1 MDCDCDFLLPCR
13 ESWEAHYSNCSSI
26 WCKENNE
33 TAKNKDGTIRLKNK
47 HLSSLEYDVL
57 YHLGLDTKN
66 NDLQTMFGDVKF
78 VCMGGTKKRM
88 KDFAVYIANVLQLP
102 NEGLVNITKNSHRYA
117 MYKIGPVLSVNHGIG
132 VPSMTIL
139 LQEVI
144 KMLSYAKAKDPI
156 FFRIGT
162 CGGLKIPAGSVV
174 ISSWALNGIL
184 EKSYN
189 LIHIEVKSFLQPIMG
204 KVHKLPSFF
213 DKRLNQELHFL
224 ASEET
229 GFETFIGGTMAA
241 DDYYQGQARLD
252 GPFCDYS
259 EADKMS
265 FLNQLIDI
273 GVRNIEM
280 EATAFAALTSKAGL
294 RAADVCVTFLDRLN
308 GDQVTSSNSK
318 LAEFQ
323 ERPMVVVGKYI
334 SRYYETKLK

>member
-1 MDCDCDFLLPCR
+1 MDCDCDFLLPPR
-13 ESWEAHYSNCSSI
+13 DSWEGHYGNCSSI
-26 WCKENNE
+26 WCKEHDE
-33 TAKNKDGTIRLKNK
+33 PAKNKDGTIRLRNK
-47 HLSSLEYDVL
+47 HLVALEYDVL
-57 YHLGLDTKN
+57 YHLGLDTKS

-88 KDFAVYIANVLQLP
+88 KDFAEYIANVLQLP

-117 MYKIGPVLSVNHGIG
+117 MYKIGPVLSVNHGMG

-139 LQEVI
+139 LQEII
-144 KMLSYAKAKDPI
+144 KMLFYAKAKDPI

-174 ISSWALNGIL
+174 ISSWALNGTM

-189 LIHIEVKSFLQPIMG
+189 LPIMG
-204 KVHKLPSFF
+204 EVHKLPSFF

-229 GFETFIGGTMAA
+229 GFETFIAGTMAA
-241 DDYYQGQARLD
+241 DDFYQGQARLD

-265 FLNQLIDI
+265 FLNQLFDI

-280 EATAFAALTSKAGL
+280 EATAFAALTSQAGI
-294 RAADVCVTFLDRLN
+294 RAADVCVTFLDRLK
-308 GDQVTSSNSK
+308 GDQVTSSKSK
-318 LAEFQ
+318 LVELQ
-323 ERPMVVVGKYI
+323 ERPMVLVGKYI
-334 SRYYETKLK
+334 SRYYVTKLK